1 MIDLCSP
8 APLTALLS
16 DIDLLLVPT
25 QPLAD
30 FTIKHEAEL
39 FTKPDDLSAVLRFA
53 APFDMSGHPTL
64 TMPNGFTA
72 NGLPLSFQFV
82 GRQLDESLLVR
93 AGYAYQQATDW
104 HRRHPPV

>member
-1 MIDLCSP
+1 MV
-8 APLTALLS
+8 A
-16 DIDLLLVPT
+16 DLLQNDVYGPRAASWRVVKLM
-25 QPLAD
+25 
-30 FTIKHEAEL
+30 
-39 FTKPDDLSAVLRFA
+39 LRARRGGISWSGHGYFS
-53 APFDMSGHPTL
+53 FDMSGHPTL
-64 TMPNGFTA
+64 TMPNGFTT